1 MDKNRQVE
9 IWEAVSRNL
18 PEESGLRMMKH
29 NYKFC
34 NFNFYKNSHCAM
46 AVDLMASKI
55 RVQLYINDR
64 SIYEELVAYKENIHE
79 DLGYQ
84 LEWRPSESGEAFR
97 IFTLIEEK
105 GYELKNTDVLSEEIV
120 SKLIELKNIFVNY
133 LR

>member
-9 IWEAVSRNL
+9 IWKAVSRNL

-34 NFNFYKNSHCAM
+34 NFNFFKNSHCAM

-55 RVQLYINDR
+55 RVQLYINDKN
-64 SIYEELVAYKENIHE
+64 IYEELVTYKENIHE

-97 IFTLIEEK
+97 IFTTIEKE
-105 GYELKNTDVLSEEIV
+105 GYEMKDLDVLSKEIIDKV
-120 SKLIELKNIFVNY
+120 VELKEVFVRY
-133 LR
+133 LD

>member
-46 AVDLMASKI
+46 AVDLMTSKI
-55 RVQLYINDR
+55 RVQLYINDKN
-64 SIYEELVAYKENIHE
+64 IYRELVPYKPNIHE
-79 DLGYQ
+79 DLGYS
-84 LEWRPSESGEAFR
+84 LDWRQSDSGEAFR
-97 IFTLIEEK
+97 IFTTIEKE
-105 GYELKNTDVLSEEIV
+105 GYETKSLDILSKEIV
-120 SKLIELKNIFVNY
+120 DKLIELKNVFVKY
-133 LR
+133 LV